1 MPAIPDEPFTY
12 GYVWENRHMVSAFAS
27 GRSPEENLRDALL
40 VMELLMA
47 AYKSAEEKRAVKL
60 PDPTLRDYK
69 PKPFREAAEKI
80 RSK

>member
-1 MPAIPDEPFTY
+1 
-12 GYVWENRHMVSAFAS
+12 MVSAIAS

-60 PDPTLRDYK
+60 PDPTRDED
-69 PKPFREAAEKI
+69 PRLSLED
-80 RSK
+80 RDT